1 MVLMAQH
8 NQIDSSSKEFSLT
21 LMRGLSVLE
30 LFVGEHSNLTT
41 SEVAVRIDISRAAAR
56 RLLITLESLGYLQ
69 SNGRVYRRGRKG
81 LRAADTNPFPENVRQ
96 TILARVLSLS
106 NRLNEPCSVTVLV
119 GLQTMFV
126 IRDEQRRIF
135 SAPLRVGD
143 RLNANCSASGKV
155 LLATLAPDDLKRRLA
170 DAGALSGYTDKSI
183 TTISAL
189 ERELRS
195 VRLRGW
201 AKAEDEVEEGTIS
214 LAVPIF
220 DAENHVIAAL
230 SVASHKTRRTVN
242 DLIDKALS
250 PIQDLAEIIS
260 AQTAKR

>member
-1 MVLMAQH
+1 MKSK

-21 LMRGLSVLE
+21 LMRGLAVLE
-30 LFVGEHSNLTT
+30 LFGAEHSNITT
-41 SEVAVRIDISRAAAR
+41 TEVADRIGISRAAAR

-69 SNGRVYRRGRKG
+69 SNGRMFRRGHKG
-81 LRAADTNPFPENVRQ
+81 LRAVDTNPFPEGQRQ

-106 NRLNEPCSVTVLV
+106 NRLNEPCSVTVLE
-119 GLQTMFV
+119 GLQTVFV
-126 IRDEQRRIF
+126 IRDEKRRIF
-135 SAPLRVGD
+135 SSPLRVGD

-170 DAGALSGYTDKSI
+170 EAGELSGYTEKSI
-183 TTISAL
+183 TTLSAL
-189 ERELRS
+189 EQELRS

-220 DAENHVIAAL
+220 DAQNHVIAAL
-230 SVASHKTRRTVN
+230 SVASHKTRRSVK
-242 DLIDKALS
+242 DLIDNTLS
-250 PIQDLAEIIS
+250 SIQDLAEIIS
-260 AQTAKR
+260 VESAKR